1 MSGYQSI
8 MDKGVK
14 FDVSVG
20 VELDFGPGFYL
31 APDKKM
37 AEEFILNQVSLKTQ
51 GLEGVLPPEAFVPV
65 VIEFEFSPYPYWE
78 KGEVKILDEN
88 NEEFATFI
96 TDNRIRAHEGLTHN
110 FPLIYGIMSDKNPAI
125 LVSKFNSGELSKE
138 EVIRTVMEKTI
149 STRQI
154 SIHRQDIC
162 DILKPSK
169 AYEVGGGK
177 ELDINGY
184 RNCN

>member
-1 MSGYQSI
+1 MEQ
-8 MDKGVK
+8 GVK

-20 VELDFGPGFYL
+20 SELDFGPGFYL

-37 AEEFILNQVSLKTQ
+37 AEEFMFNQIKFKREQ
-51 GLEGVLPPEAFVPV
+51 GLEGILPPEAFIPV
-65 VIEFEFSPYPYWE
+65 VIEFEFSPYSYWE
-78 KGEVKILDEN
+78 NGEVKVLDVN

-96 TDNRIRAHEGLTHN
+96 TDNRIRAHEGLTHKY
-110 FPLIYGIMSDKNPAI
+110 PLIYGIMSDKNPAI

-138 EVIRTVMEKTI
+138 EVISMVMEKTI

-154 SIHRQDIC
+154 SIHKQDIC

-169 AYEVGGGK
+169 AYLVDGGK

-184 RNCN
+184 RNSK